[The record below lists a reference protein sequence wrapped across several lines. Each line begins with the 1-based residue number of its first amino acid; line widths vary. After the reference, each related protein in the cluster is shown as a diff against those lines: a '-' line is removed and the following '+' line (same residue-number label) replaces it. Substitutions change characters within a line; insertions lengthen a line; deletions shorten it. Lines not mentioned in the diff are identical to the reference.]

1 MKRITAATLII
12 LIALS
17 SLIPCIAGA
26 KDRYNDLPV
35 IFVPGF
41 SSSQLMIT
49 NNDGT
54 TERVW
59 GIDIDNVRAK
69 VNEKRGKTDT
79 EVSDFIIFAFGML
92 LLQFNN
98 PEIVRQEAKRP
109 IDVVAGTLATDQSG
123 NSVNDIRPVIE
134 PTAEAARYSAL
145 SDENKAFT
153 SFPEGFLDYDNVF
166 VLGMDFRLDVLY
178 NVDLLERLIDSVLEE
193 TGAEKVNILCQSYGG
208 QVTGTYLSKHAHDKV
223 QKINNVVMTCP
234 ALGGAALAYDFLTG
248 DMKFDEEA
256 IAEFAEYMLDVEPDY
271 HLLLDSDPL
280 KIIDDF
286 IKTVYDDVYI
296 HVGTWPSFWDFVP
309 YDDYKQL
316 ISEKLDPVANAELI
330 EKTTYFHE
338 TYMKNFGENLRAA
351 QSNGVNISIIAGT
364 GTPSL
369 TGIQVNSDGIIPIT
383 CSTGATPAPWG
394 KRYNDGFKTQNTAC
408 NDPEHNHLSPS
419 MEIDASTCYLPDNTW
434 FIQNYF
440 HGQEMQ
446 EEFNRSLCVRQLLS
460 DEPLLD
466 VYSSSDYPQFHISA
480 SKSQKIHAAFN
491 NTPEGYISADD
502 DSIIISNT
510 STSTMYIS
518 GIQSEDFSLKFDYI
532 DTVIDPG
539 ESKELSFTGEL
550 PDVSLTILKISVSY
564 VLLTGSNITPIGSR
578 EFTFT
583 IMNGEA
589 PEYDESNPYISTD
602 ATSPTRNTAKGV
614 AESLRFIKRTILR
627 IVKLMKKIIQLF
639 EK

>member
-1 MKRITAATLII
+1 MKRITAAI
-12 LIALS
+12 LILLISLS
-17 SLIPCIAGA
+17 SLIPCIATA
-26 KDRYNDLPV
+26 KDGYSDLPV

-41 SSSQLMIT
+41 SSSQLLIK

-54 TERVW
+54 TEKVW
-59 GIDIDNVRAK
+59 GIDVDNVRAK
-69 VNEKRGKTDT
+69 VNEKRGKSDT

-109 IDVVAGTLATDQSG
+109 IDVVAGTLATDNNG
-123 NSVNDIRPVIE
+123 DSVNNIRPVIE

-145 SDENKAFT
+145 SEDNKAFST
-153 SFPEGFLDYDNVF
+153 FPEGYLDYDNVF

-208 QVTGTYLSKHAHDKV
+208 QVTGTYLSIHANDEV
-223 QKINNVVMTCP
+223 QKVNNVVMTCP

-271 HLLLDSDPL
+271 HLLFDSDPL
-280 KIIDDF
+280 KIVDDF

-364 GTPSL
+364 GTSSL
-369 TGIQVNSDGIIPIT
+369 TGIQVNSDGIIPVA

-394 KRYNDGFKTQNTAC
+394 KRYNDGYNTRNTVC
-408 NDPEHNHLSPS
+408 NETDHNHLSPS
-419 MEIDASTCYLPDNTW
+419 MDIDASTCYLPENTW

-446 EEFNRSLCVRQLLS
+446 EEYNRSLCVRQLLS
-460 DEPLLD
+460 DELLHD
-466 VYSSSDYPQFHISA
+466 VYSSPDFPQFHMSA
-480 SKSQKIHAAFN
+480 SKSQKVHAAFN
-491 NTPEGYISADD
+491 NSPEGYLSADD
-502 DSIIISNT
+502 DSVVITNT
-510 STSTMYIS
+510 SSSAMYITDVRTEVPS
-518 GIQSEDFSLKFDYI
+518 IVFDYI

-539 ESKELSFTGEL
+539 ESKVIPFTGKL
-550 PDVSLTILKISVSY
+550 PEVSLTTIKLSVSY
-564 VLLTGSNITPIGSR
+564 VLLGFINPTPAGSR

-589 PEYDESNPYISTD
+589 PEYDESSPYISTD
-602 ATSPTRNTAKGV
+602 SPSPTHNTVKGV
-614 AESLRFIKRTILR
+614 AESLRFIKRTIIR
-627 IVKLMKKIIQLF
+627 IVKLLEKIVQLF
-639 EK
+639 KT